1 MKAPRHKPP
10 LVLVCP
16 LNWGLGHAS
25 RCVPLIRAF
34 LDAGCRVVVAAEG
47 FPLRFL
53 QQVFDREVAY
63 EELTGV
69 QITYPS
75 GHHMVFRMLRLL
87 PTLMHSIWAEHR
99 RIRRLV
105 RAKGASIV
113 VSDNRYGLFTRGA
126 KSILIT
132 HQLFFLM
139 PPAWRLLQGPVRS
152 LIHWFV
158 RRFDDCWVPDEP
170 GANNLS
176 GRLSHERSLS
186 GVRFIGPLSRFYGIP
201 EKAYRNPLPR
211 DFQQGFYLVMLS
223 GPEPQR
229 SMLEHLMR
237 EAFAGLNLPVVFVRG
252 RPGVSAAQTK
262 APPQTDCTKANICS
276 LNHAADEE
284 LAYLI
289 SRARLIVCRPG
300 YSSIMDLSA
309 FGKKAL
315 VIPTPGQTEQEYLGH
330 YMAGKGWV
338 HCTPQ
343 DDIRLQEQ
351 LGLAE
356 SLAGIPRLTPR
367 KALLQ
372 EALREVLEAG
382 S

>member
-1 MKAPRHKPP
+1 MNASARKPP

-53 QQVFDREVAY
+53 QQVFGREVEY

-75 GHHMVFRMLRLL
+75 GHQMFFRMLRLL
-87 PTLMHSIWAEHR
+87 PTLLRSIWVEHR
-99 RIRRLV
+99 RIQHLV
-105 RAKGASIV
+105 KRKVASIV
-113 VSDNRYGLFTRGA
+113 ISDNRYGLFTRSA
-126 KSILIT
+126 KCVLIT

-139 PPAWRLLQGPVRS
+139 PPAWRMLQGPVRS

-158 RRFDDCWVPDEP
+158 RRFDHCWIPDEAGP
-170 GANNLS
+170 NNLS
-176 GRLSHERSLS
+176 GLLSHERPFTD
-186 GVRFIGPLSRFYGIP
+186 VRFIGPLSRFYGIP
-201 EKAYRNPLPR
+201 ERAYRNPFKG
-211 DFQQGFYLVMLS
+211 DFPQGFYLVMLS

-229 SMLEHLMR
+229 SMLEHLLR
-237 EAFAGLNLPVVFVRG
+237 EAFAGLEWPVVFVRG
-252 RPGVSAAQTK
+252 RPGVGAAQTTSLPK
-262 APPQTDCTKANICS
+262 TDCQKANICS

-289 SRARLIVCRPG
+289 SRARLVVCRPG

-315 VIPTPGQTEQEYLGH
+315 VIPTPGQTEQEYLGLH
-330 YMAGKGWV
+330 MAGKGWV
-338 HCTPQ
+338 YCTSQ
-343 DDIRLQEQ
+343 DDIRLREQ
-351 LGLAE
+351 LALAE

-367 KALLQ
+367 KDLLQ
-372 EALREVLEAG
+372 QALREILNGG